1 MWFFP
6 SSLNKRET
14 RFLALRFNSLDEL
27 ETLLMLDKH
36 QLTLFIL
43 CHFLQ
48 IGLLNKYFMAA
59 SLLS

>member
-1 MWFFP
+1 M
-6 SSLNKRET
+6 
-14 RFLALRFNSLDEL
+14 FLALRLNSVDEL

>member
-1 MWFFP
+1 M
-6 SSLNKRET
+6 
-14 RFLALRFNSLDEL
+14 FLALRLNSVDEL

-48 IGLLNKYFMAA
+48 IGLLKKYFMAA
-59 SLLS
+59 SLRS